1 MGRGLDGYFCPS
13 LALCGSQAP
22 PGRGFARFPVAHSEG
37 ETPLPIPNRAVK
49 PLSADGTWRATSWE
63 SRSPPVFHSTRAAI
77 SAALRRL
84 WAPQEWVANRL
95 MAASQ
100 APVLRAFRRVRTS
113 QGRGAGLTGSSPY
126 SPSVAKSITRSTA
139 SAARVAI
146 CALFVSNMSSQST
159 VVRGRLPDPA
169 RVLAVRRGSGH
180 VFRPLAARRSRER
193 APR

>member
-1 MGRGLDGYFCPS
+1 MGRGLDGYVYPS

-22 PGRGFARFPVAHSEG
+22 PGGGFARFPVAHSEG

-63 SRSPPVFHSTRAAI
+63 SRSPPVLISTRAAI
-77 SAALRRL
+77 SAALRRE
-84 WAPQEWVANRL
+84 WAPQEWAANRL

-100 APVLRAFRRVRTS
+100 APVLRALRRVRTS
-113 QGRGAGLTGSSPY
+113 QGRGAGATGSNPY

-139 SAARVAI
+139 SAALVAI
-146 CALFVSNMSSQST
+146 CAVFVSNMSSQSRA
-159 VVRGRLPDPA
+159 VSGRLPDPA
-169 RVLAVRRGSGH
+169 RVLAMWPGAGH
-180 VFRPLAARRSRER
+180 AFRPWVARRTRAR